1 MPRLWRG
8 ARRYSRRFLAV
19 EERVKINARGM
30 HSHASHLAP
39 RDSTWRPCVFGYYLS
54 LALRSFRRNKGLTAL
69 MVIAIGTG
77 IGGSMTALT
86 VFSTLSGDPIPGK
99 SAQLF
104 YPRIDPRPLS
114 GQASDGEP
122 ADQMTRFDA
131 EALLR
136 DRKADRQAVMVGGSV
151 AVEADP
157 AKVRPIIVDARYTS
171 ADFFPMFDVPF
182 RHGSGWSTEED
193 QGRAQVVVIS
203 QALNRKLFDGSDS
216 TGRSLLIGD
225 RRFRIIGVLDQ
236 WRPMPKFYD
245 MTNDRFSEVEQV
257 FVPFWTALSLKLG
270 IQGSMDCWGDVNAD
284 PDGAQ
289 ALNAPCAWL
298 QYWAELA
305 TPEKAA
311 SYRDYL
317 ASYSAQQQAAGRFE
331 RAPTVRLDT
340 VTQWLDHRG
349 AVPADVRLQ
358 LWVAFGFLLVCLL
371 NTVGLLMAKFMRR
384 APEIGV
390 RRALGAS
397 RREIFRQF
405 LVEAGA
411 IGLVGGGLGLLLAYA
426 GLWVVRQ
433 QSHSYAA
440 EVHMGVAMLLTTF
453 VLSITASL
461 LAGVFPAWRAMQV
474 SPSIQAKLQ

>member
-1 MPRLWRG
+1 M
-8 ARRYSRRFLAV
+8 
-19 EERVKINARGM
+19 
-30 HSHASHLAP
+30 
-39 RDSTWRPCVFGYYLS
+39 FGYYFS
-54 LALRSFRRNKGLTAL
+54 LALRSFRRNKALTAL
-69 MVIAIGTG
+69 MVIAIGVG

-86 VFSTLSGDPIPGK
+86 VFATLSGDPIPAK
-99 SAQLF
+99 SDRLF
-104 YPRIDPRPLS
+104 YPRIDPRPMS
-114 GQASDGEP
+114 GTSPDGEP

-136 DRKADRQAVMVGGSV
+136 DRNADRQSVMVGGSV
-151 AVEADP
+151 AVESDP
-157 AKVRPIIVDARYTS
+157 ARGRPIIVDARYTS
-171 ADFFPMFDVPF
+171 ADFFPMFETPF
-182 RHGSGWSTEED
+182 RYGSGWSAEED
-193 QGRAQVVVIS
+193 QGRAQVAVIS
-203 QALNRKLFDGSDS
+203 RALNNKLFNGSDS

-245 MTNDRFSEVEQV
+245 MTSDRFSDVEQV

-289 ALNAPCAWL
+289 ALNAPCVWL

-305 TPEKAA
+305 TPEKVA
-311 SYRDYL
+311 SYRQYL
-317 ASYSAQQQAAGRFE
+317 ESYSAQQRAAGRFE
-331 RAPTVRLDT
+331 RPANVRLNS
-340 VTQWLDHRG
+340 VMQWLDHRG

-358 LWVAFGFLLVCLL
+358 LWVAFGFLLVCVL

-397 RREIFRQF
+397 RKEIFQQF

-411 IGLVGGGLGLLLAYA
+411 IGLVGGGVGLVLAYV

-453 VLSITASL
+453 FLSIAASL
-461 LAGVFPAWRAMQV
+461 MAGVFPAWRAMQV
-474 SPSIQAKLQ
+474 SPSVQAKLQ